1 MKEYTDEELRE
12 WDTWKQGLPE
22 GYVECPHCLHGWRRD
37 VEPDGN
43 DEECYTCDATGFLK
57 ENNPLI
63 LKIKRWKEMQSKQ

>member
-37 VEPDGN
+37 VEPEGY
-43 DEECYTCDATGFLK
+43 DEECVTCNYTGFLK
-57 ENNPLI
+57 SNHPLI
-63 LKIKRWKEMQSKQ
+63 IQRNKWRIERENA